1 MDSSGETRMNTH
13 KFGENSTY
21 ILSSNNSEKLLV
33 RKWNASAK
41 PKGIIV
47 AIHGGMAHSGDWQ
60 LPALFYSERG
70 YELHAL
76 DLPGHGTYPKIN
88 PGKKNLLD
96 IESFDIYIDHVHA
109 LVNSAHNEAPQL
121 PIFIFAH
128 SMGGLIALLYGLDK
142 GREQHFIHGFGISS
156 PWLKNKTKPPV
167 PLFFVNLLA
176 RFLPTLSVP
185 LKIDLGQLTH
195 DQNVLER
202 HQADLESG
210 LRGTM
215 ATPRF
220 AKVSERAQHK
230 LAAEL
235 SSWKDFPLAIA
246 IAGAD
251 DLADAEFTQTQVQG
265 MQSPVVQYRCYQDNL
280 HENFNELNRQH
291 VFQYLFDSLNM

>member
-1 MDSSGETRMNTH
+1 
-13 KFGENSTY
+13 
-21 ILSSNNSEKLLV
+21 
-33 RKWNASAK
+33 
-41 PKGIIV
+41 
-47 AIHGGMAHSGDWQ
+47 
-60 LPALFYSERG
+60 
-70 YELHAL
+70 
-76 DLPGHGTYPKIN
+76 
-88 PGKKNLLD
+88 
-96 IESFDIYIDHVHA
+96 
-109 LVNSAHNEAPQL
+109 
-121 PIFIFAH
+121 
-128 SMGGLIALLYGLDK
+128 
-142 GREQHFIHGFGISS
+142 
-156 PWLKNKTKPPV
+156 
-167 PLFFVNLLA
+167 LLA
-176 RFLPTLSVP
+176 RFFPTLPVP